1 MSQQFKR
8 IHGYVTLK
16 VSDLYKELNG
26 DPKEYTE
33 RLRYVMDRVSC
44 QGRVGVVIEYD
55 LLVLDP
61 KWEVV
66 RKILQD
72 NHLNHQMYGC
82 SQAGYI
88 QH

>member
-1 MSQQFKR
+1 MMSQQFKH

-44 QGRVGVVIEYD
+44 QGRVGVV
-55 LLVLDP
+55 
-61 KWEVV
+61 

-72 NHLNHQMYGC
+72 NHLNRQM
-82 SQAGYI
+82 
-88 QH
+88 